1 MKISPLK
8 TVLIGFGKIAAGY
21 AGDEIMARHFP
32 YATHAQVLRDHPL
45 FDWEAVVDPSE
56 GALRQAATEWQVNCV
71 NASIDDFAADHKPD
85 VAIIAT
91 PPDTRLHF
99 IEKLP
104 SLKAVLVE
112 KPLGLSLH
120 DARKFVEICR
130 CRNIL
135 LQVNFVR
142 RADERLR
149 ALASGGMHDIIGN
162 PQAVFGLYG
171 NGLLNNGSHMVDLV
185 RMLFGEIDSV
195 RALGNIQPFGPN
207 DFHVPFALRMRSG
220 LLVTMN
226 TVSFAFYR
234 ENGLDIWGARGRLS
248 ILQEGLGIYHYS
260 LSGNRAVGGE
270 KEIASDWLAEIES
283 TIGNAL
289 YHMYSNLAAAVTEAK
304 PLWSDGD
311 SALKTSE
318 ALHAVLDSARDSQKA
333 VTLP

>member
-21 AGDEIMARHFP
+21 ADDTIMARHFP

-45 FDWEAVVDPSE
+45 FAWEAVVDPSE
-56 GALRQAATEWQVNCV
+56 DALGRAAAEWQVNCV
-71 NASIDDFAADHKPD
+71 KTNIDDYVADHTPD

-120 DARKFVEICR
+120 DAREFVEICR
-130 CRNIL
+130 RRNIL
-135 LQVNFVR
+135 LQVNFLR

-149 ALASGGMHDIIGN
+149 ALASGGMHEIVGN

-195 RALGNIQPFGPN
+195 RALGSILPFGPN

-234 ENGLDIWGARGRLS
+234 ENGLDIWGERGRLS
-248 ILQEGLGIYHYS
+248 IMQEGLGIYFYP

-270 KEIASDWLAEIES
+270 KEIASDRLAEIES

-289 YHMYSNLAAAVTEAK
+289 YHMYSNLADAATEVK

-318 ALHAVLDSARDSQKA
+318 ALHAILDSARDSQKA